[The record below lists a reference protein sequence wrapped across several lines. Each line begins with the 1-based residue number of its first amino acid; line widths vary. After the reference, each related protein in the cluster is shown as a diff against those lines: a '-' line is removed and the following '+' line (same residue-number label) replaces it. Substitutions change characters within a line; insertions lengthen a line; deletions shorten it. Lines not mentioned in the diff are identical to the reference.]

1 MKTVPPSL
9 LAGLTFSLAA
19 VLLSVAS
26 CGRPEFPI
34 SVQKTRVGLQ
44 SDVQPG
50 ERLATRRVAQSDY
63 IGAKPGFYALR
74 TKYDFEFF
82 RSDLPKSRALPPKG
96 VSFGDEM
103 VLAGYAEPSSQADK
117 LEIQAVVDNGSQLHV
132 YATQF
137 TPGDECPPAQP
148 GVAFDMVAI
157 PKVERPIAV
166 HLDTGRSPPC
176 KVVGPKAHAV
186 CRVQQTVNWLARL
199 SAPWQSTIECEGLSD
214 QGARPVIDRSWF
226 IGELAKGSTAKLT
239 LSRSGQRV
247 TFPIDALGKFTI
259 KLEATDDEGRR
270 GESVAEV
277 NSVPPSDDTFVQFGW
292 SAFGSTDDIETFPRI
307 EPRVMDVGPKGTL
320 SREACSVQSGR
331 PWCEVTTSPTVTVFK
346 IQETPG
352 RYRLSLR
359 YLDDRY
365 AGMPIACAR
374 VFRKRAL
381 MAEMCDDTPRKG
393 GDNWEPGVV
402 IASQGTYE
410 HMIVVDAGVE
420 GGTDASEAGAREA
433 GARGA
438 VPRAAVDA
446 GAVDATVPV
455 SDGGKKATAP
465 AKPKAK

>member
-320 SREACSVQSGR
+320 SREACSVR
-331 PWCEVTTSPTVTVFK
+331 PSRTDTPLQALALMNDVTFVEAARCIAQRVLREA
-346 IQETPG
+346 ETT
-352 RYRLSLR
+352 
-359 YLDDRY
+359 D
-365 AGMPIACAR
+365 AR
-374 VFRKRAL
+374 VTLTFRLLLARAPKPAELQLLTADLNDHL
-381 MAEMCDDTPRKG
+381 MRFRADAKA
-393 GDNWEPGVV
+393 
-402 IASQGTYE
+402 ASALSR
-410 HMIVVDAGVE
+410 AG
-420 GGTDASEAGAREA
+420 EA
-433 GARGA
+433 
-438 VPRAAVDA
+438 P
-446 GAVDATVPV
+446 VDATLDP
-455 SDGGKKATAP
+455 AQLAAYTAL
-465 AKPKAK
+465 AGLIFNLDEAITKQ